1 VSKKHRVEH
10 GSKFKLKNVDPND
23 TGDFENR
30 EEAEEATRKDVEQL
44 SKLHER
50 FFVDNRQSL
59 LIILQAM
66 DTGGKDGT
74 IKHVFRG
81 INPIGCQVT
90 SFKAPTPDELDHD
103 FLWRINKALPPR
115 GNFGIFNR
123 SHYEDVLIVRVHD
136 LVQKETWSKRY
147 EHINR
152 FEKLLADEHT
162 TIIKFFLYISKDEQK
177 ERLEERLADPEKH
190 WKFDPRDLDERKHW
204 DDYLEAYEDVIQKCS
219 APWAPWYVV
228 PANKKWYRNYV
239 VANAL
244 VETLSKLDL
253 RLPKLKFNPAKMKVV

>member
-1 VSKKHRVEH
+1 MSKKHRVEN
-10 GSKFKLKNVDPND
+10 GSKFKLNKVDPND
-23 TGDFENR
+23 TDGFTRD
-30 EEAEEATRKDVEQL
+30 EAEAATKADVERL

-50 FFVDNRQSL
+50 FFVDNRHSL

-90 SFKAPTPDELDHD
+90 SFKAPTADELDHD
-103 FLWRINKALPPR
+103 FLWRISNALPPR

-136 LVQKETWSKRY
+136 LVPKDTWMKRY

-162 TIIKFFLYISKDEQK
+162 IILKFFLYISKDEQK

-204 DDYLEAYEDVIQKCS
+204 DDYIDAYDDVIKKCS

-244 VETLSKLDL
+244 VETLSAMDL